1 MRVHVCVRVCAHTPV
16 SVRVQCVCRC
26 VCAYVQC
33 GVCPCEQHAGDP
45 VPHPFPRKPCV
56 LSPGSYVSSWGT
68 RGPETCVNP
77 GVLTCGV
84 FPLTPCG
91 GVTGSGWVLGPKG
104 EDKATC
110 SHLDAEAW
118 PQEERDWIS
127 ARSRAGCRASSG
139 PHLRHGF
146 LSLWG
151 RRSVIFK
158 DWGGGGVVLMLCL
171 RSSVWGPHF
180 GRSAARRRWPPR
192 PSCPPAPAPGL
203 PGGTLGSMS

>member
-1 MRVHVCVRVCAHTPV
+1 MCVSVCVRTRLCLYVCSVCAGV
-16 SVRVQCVCRC
+16 SVHMCSVACVP
-26 VCAYVQC
+26 ASSTL
-33 GVCPCEQHAGDP
+33 GTLSGT
-45 VPHPFPRKPCV
+45 PFPRKPCV

-118 PQEERDWIS
+118 PQEERDRIS

-192 PSCPPAPAPGL
+192 LSCPPAPAPGL